1 MTHLLIGHTAMV
13 LHFAFF
19 GYVVLGGFL
28 AWRWP
33 RALWP
38 HVGTAAY
45 ALGIVIV
52 DWPCVLTEVENWS
65 RAATG
70 RTVMES
76 GFIDFHI
83 TGTLYPPEHLLTS
96 RLVIAG
102 VIALSWAG
110 AAVVRARC
118 RDGRPRRA
126 QSGHGTAPGARTHQG
141 P

>member
-1 MTHLLIGHTAMV
+1 MTYLLIGHAAMV

-38 HVGTAAY
+38 HVGVAAY

-52 DWPCVLTEVENWS
+52 DWPCLLTEVENWS

-70 RTVMES
+70 RTVMEA

-83 TGTLYPPEHLLTS
+83 TGTLYPPEHLMTS
-96 RLVIAG
+96 RVVIAC

-110 AAVVRARC
+110 AAVVRAR
-118 RDGRPRRA
+118 RGGGRLRRP
-126 QSGHGTAPGARTHQG
+126 SPGHGAAPGARTHTG

>member
-1 MTHLLIGHTAMV
+1 MTYLLIGHAAMV

-38 HVGTAAY
+38 HAGTAAY

-70 RTVMES
+70 RPVMEA

-83 TGTLYPPEHLLTS
+83 TGTLYPPEHLMAS
-96 RLVIAG
+96 RVVIAC
-102 VIALSWAG
+102 VVALSWAG
-110 AAVVRARC
+110 ALVLRHRRRVRDRNDA
-118 RDGRPRRA
+118 
-126 QSGHGTAPGARTHQG
+126 APDARTRPG

>member
-1 MTHLLIGHTAMV
+1 MTYLLIGHAAMV

-33 RALWP
+33 RALWA
-38 HVGTAAY
+38 HVGVAAY
-45 ALGIVIV
+45 AAGILVI

-70 RTVMES
+70 RELMES

-83 TGTLYPPEHLLTS
+83 TGTLYPPEHLVAS
-96 RLVIAG
+96 RVVIAC

-110 AAVVRARC
+110 AAVLRAR
-118 RDGRPRRA
+118 RGGAGGRRA
-126 QSGHGTAPGARTHQG
+126 VPGHDTAPGERTHPG